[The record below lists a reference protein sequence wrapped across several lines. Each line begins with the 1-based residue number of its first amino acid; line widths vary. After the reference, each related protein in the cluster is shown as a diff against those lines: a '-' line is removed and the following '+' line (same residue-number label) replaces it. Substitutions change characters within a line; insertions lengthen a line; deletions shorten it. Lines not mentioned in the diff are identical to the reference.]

1 MNKQN
6 VYKIG
11 LSTAIAVVVANM
23 VGTGVFTS
31 LGYQV
36 IDLKHGFTILMLWAV
51 GGMLALFGSFAYG
64 ELGASLPRNGG
75 EYNFLSKI
83 YHPLIGFLAGWVS
96 IMIGFAAPIAAAAL
110 AMGDYAIGVL
120 GEDAANPWTEK
131 LIAIGVS
138 LAISL
143 IHLQNLKAV
152 SRFQKFFTLFKI
164 VLIVVLIVLGFV
176 LADGGS
182 QISFAPTKQSVN
194 DMFSMAFAG
203 SLVWVMLAYSG
214 WNAAA
219 YIVDD
224 MKKPGRNLPRSLLI
238 GTAAVA
244 VLYVLLNMM
253 FLYVAPINDLVL
265 QKDVGNVA
273 AQHIFGSTGA
283 AIVSGLIAFALIS
296 AISSMIWA
304 GPRVSSTIGEDL
316 RVFSFLNKR
325 NKNQVPH
332 IAIFFQLGLIIPMI
346 IFVPFGDLIEF
357 TSVLLSIFS
366 FLAVLGVF
374 VLRVKQ
380 PNLERP
386 YKAWGYPVTPLIY
399 LILTGWMIVFFLKMK
414 PSILLAI
421 LLTLVVGS
429 GMYFLS
435 KYFDKRKSK

>member
-1 MNKQN
+1 MRKPGLMNKQN

-110 AMGDYAIGVL
+110 AMGDYAIGML
-120 GEDAANPWTEK
+120 GEEAANPWTEK

-164 VLIVVLIVLGFV
+164 VLILVLIVLGFV
-176 LADGGS
+176 LANGGS
-182 QISFAPTKQSVN
+182 QISFAPTKQSIN

-224 MKKPGRNLPRSLLI
+224 MKNPGGI
-238 GTAAVA
+238 C
-244 VLYVLLNMM
+244 
-253 FLYVAPINDLVL
+253 
-265 QKDVGNVA
+265 
-273 AQHIFGSTGA
+273 
-283 AIVSGLIAFALIS
+283 
-296 AISSMIWA
+296 
-304 GPRVSSTIGEDL
+304 RVH
-316 RVFSFLNKR
+316 F
-325 NKNQVPH
+325 
-332 IAIFFQLGLIIPMI
+332 
-346 IFVPFGDLIEF
+346 
-357 TSVLLSIFS
+357 
-366 FLAVLGVF
+366 
-374 VLRVKQ
+374 
-380 PNLERP
+380 
-386 YKAWGYPVTPLIY
+386 
-399 LILTGWMIVFFLKMK
+399 
-414 PSILLAI
+414 
-421 LLTLVVGS
+421 
-429 GMYFLS
+429 
-435 KYFDKRKSK
+435 